1 MNNTDRFWTWT
12 RWWSSAD
19 SPALRSPACKGS
31 AGTCGVSSCRCQAPR
46 SWGSPEHRWSWS
58 PTRTLCD
65 WAFCADPHTG
75 TLDRCCSSPQ
85 VWMVY
90 WLWHNCTPE
99 GLQSGV
105 ESSDAH
111 LEETSCR
118 EKSVMNSWF
127 VMFFIIYCC
136 SWSSLDKRSSSHTVE
151 SWSSSVSL
159 TRFAP
164 FINYLLFYSS
174 WIFSLKNTHFLS
186 IASRWFDPL
195 TSEQRQSE
203 VCLHQFIQTV
213 EEESITWPWSCWE
226 TLPLFYSNISL
237 KSISYTIN
245 RF

>member
-1 MNNTDRFWTWT
+1 MKFCLFLLVDQHYSYCERREHKWFSTLQWCSSASDLIQSASYDDFLTIITDRFWTWT

-31 AGTCGVSSCRCQAPR
+31 AGTCGVSSCRCRAPR
-46 SWGSPEHRWSWS
+46 SWGSPEHRWNWS

-90 WLWHNCTPE
+90 WLWHNRTPE

-111 LEETSCR
+111 MEETSCW
-118 EKSVMNSWF
+118 ETSVMNSWF

-174 WIFSLKNTHFLS
+174 WIFSLN
-186 IASRWFDPL
+186 
-195 TSEQRQSE
+195 
-203 VCLHQFIQTV
+203 
-213 EEESITWPWSCWE
+213 
-226 TLPLFYSNISL
+226 SL
-237 KSISYTIN
+237 QVMRPSDFRTKTIWG
-245 RF
+245 